1 MTKYSLRTRMM
12 SLILVPVLLVGT
24 LVSISFI
31 SYRYYELK
39 SLIVRSGISII
50 EPLSIASEVGINL
63 DDRQRVKSLIN
74 RLHRRNSEIVMAIAI
89 FDEHHKLFEI
99 SNDKYDVN
107 QLRLSPN
114 DPIPTKLTKE
124 EDSNSIILKMPI
136 VSETASFHEWHN
148 TTNNSKPIG
157 YIAIDLDLRAAQLQQ
172 YKEIATSIILLI
184 LCLGGTA
191 LFAHILVRK
200 VTEPLDC
207 MVKAVNLIRQGQLN
221 SRITGAMPGELAALQ
236 NGINTMAESLSKYK
250 NEMQLHIDQATSDLQ
265 ITMEQLEIQNVELTI
280 AKKRAQEAV
289 KIKTEFL
296 ANMSHELRTPLNGVI
311 GFTRQ
316 MLKTPITLQ
325 QMEYLYVIDRSAN
338 NLLKIINDILDFS
351 RLESNKLVL
360 DQVPFLLRDTVN
372 EVIELLTPAANVKN
386 LPLYHSIDDKLP
398 NLMIGD
404 PIRLQQIFTNLIG
417 NAIKFTDKG
426 SVTLDIKLRQ
436 QRHHLV
442 QIACT
447 VTDTGIGIRPEYRP
461 ILFQAF
467 NQADASITRHY
478 GGTGLG
484 LSITKRL
491 VNEMKGKIDFTSEV
505 TKGTIFY
512 FDIWLEK
519 EELLLGSLSK
529 QLSIPSV
536 APRLPMTVMAVDDNP
551 ANLKLIGTLLSEQVE
566 NILLCSS
573 GIEALE
579 IAQKQ
584 PLDLILMDIQMADMD
599 GIQTSEQ
606 IHQLPL
612 HKETPIVAVTA
623 FSYCE
628 ASNFHENK
636 KLHETKNFYKT
647 KNSKQILFIDCLSKP
662 LDENRLKTL
671 LNQYSQQKKSPSIDW
686 KMALKQTAGKESLAQ
701 EMLEMLVKSLPKMK
715 NMIEQALATDDC
727 ATRKYFQHQIH
738 QLHGSCCYN
747 GVPKLK
753 AICGFV
759 EKQLQQNLTLVDL
772 EPELLE
778 LLDEIDHVIAAAPEI
793 FKKTTRLTLLP

>member
-31 SYRYYELK
+31 SYRYYVLK
-39 SLIVRSGISII
+39 NLIVRSGMSII

-63 DDRQRVKSLIN
+63 DNRQRVNSLIN
-74 RLHRRNSEIVMAIAI
+74 SLHRRNSDIVMVIAI
-89 FDEHHKLFEI
+89 FDKHNKLFEI
-99 SNDKYDVN
+99 SNNKYDVN

-114 DPIPTKLTKE
+114 APIPTHLTEE

-136 VSETASFHEWHN
+136 ISETTSSHKWHN
-148 TTNNSKPIG
+148 TTNNSEPIG
-157 YIAIDLDLRAAQLQQ
+157 YIVIDLDLRAAQLQQ
-172 YKEIATSIILLI
+172 YKEIATSIVLLI

-191 LFAHILVRK
+191 LFAYVLVRK
-200 VTEPLDC
+200 VTEPLDS
-207 MVKAVNLIRQGQLN
+207 MVKAVNQIRQGQLHC
-221 SRITGAMPGELAALQ
+221 RITSAMPGELAALQ

-316 MLKTPITLQ
+316 MLKTSITSQ

-372 EVIELLTPAANVKN
+372 EVIELLTPAASAKN
-386 LPLYHSIDDKLP
+386 LPLYHHIDEGLP

-404 PIRLQQIFTNLIG
+404 PIRLQQILTNLIG

-426 SVTLDIKLRQ
+426 CVTLDIRLRQ
-436 QRHHLV
+436 QQHHLV
-442 QIACT
+442 QIHFS
-447 VTDTGIGIRPEYRP
+447 VTDTGIGIKPEYRP

-491 VNEMKGKIDFTSEV
+491 VNEMKGEIDFTSEV
-505 TKGTIFY
+505 AKGTVFY

-519 EELLLGSLSK
+519 EEYLFSAFPTS
-529 QLSIPSV
+529 QPTSSTSS
-536 APRLPMTVMAVDDNP
+536 RLPMTVMAVDDNP
-551 ANLKLIGTLLSEQVE
+551 ANLKLIGTLLHELVE
-566 NILLCSS
+566 NTLLCRS
-573 GIEALE
+573 GTEALTMAE
-579 IAQKQ
+579 KQ
-584 PLDLILMDIQMADMD
+584 ALDLILMDIQMADMD
-599 GIQTSEQ
+599 GIQTAEQ
-606 IHQLPL
+606 IHQLPQ
-612 HKETPIVAVTA
+612 HKKTPIVSVTA
-623 FSYCE
+623 FPCD
-628 ASNFHENK
+628 AAQHPPFINF
-636 KLHETKNFYKT
+636 
-647 KNSKQILFIDCLSKP
+647 LSKP
-662 LDENRLKTL
+662 LDENHLKRL
-671 LNQYSQQKKSPSIDW
+671 LNQYCSQKKTQSIDW
-686 KMALKQTAGKESLAQ
+686 DMALKQSNGKVSLAR
-701 EMLEMLVKSLPKMK
+701 ELLAMLVQSLPDMQT
-715 NMIEQALATDDC
+715 MIEQALAADGEVN
-727 ATRKYFQHQIH
+727 RKHFQRHVH
-738 QLHGSCCYN
+738 QLHGSCCYT
-747 GVPKLK
+747 GVPQLK
-753 AICGFV
+753 AICECV
-759 EKQLQQNLTLVDL
+759 EKQLQQGVALADL

-778 LLDEIDHVIAAAPEI
+778 FIDEINHVMAAVSDVLNVSSPCQ
-793 FKKTTRLTLLP
+793 LTEPVTW

>member
-63 DDRQRVKSLIN
+63 DNCQQVDSLIN
-74 RLHRRNSEIVMAIAI
+74 SLHRRNSEIVRAIAI
-89 FDEHHKLFEI
+89 FDKDNKLFDI

-107 QLRLSPN
+107 RLRLAANEAMPKTLSK
-114 DPIPTKLTKE
+114 TE
-124 EDSNSIILKMPI
+124 YGNSIILKMPI
-136 VSETASFHEWHN
+136 VSETSSPNPWN
-148 TTNNSKPIG
+148 TSTSDALPVG

-172 YKEIATSIILLI
+172 YKEIATSIVLLI

-191 LFAHILVRK
+191 LFAHVLVRK
-200 VTEPLDC
+200 VTQPLNC
-207 MVKAVNLIRQGQLN
+207 MVKAVDRIRQGQLN
-221 SRITGAMPGELAALQ
+221 SRVTGAMPGELSALQ
-236 NGINTMAESLSKYK
+236 NGINTVAESLSKYK
-250 NEMQLHIDQATSDLQ
+250 DEMQLHIDQATSDLQ

-289 KIKTEFL
+289 RIKTEFL

-316 MLKTPITLQ
+316 MLKTPITPQ

-372 EVIELLTPAANVKN
+372 EVIELLTPAANAKN
-386 LPLYHSIDDKLP
+386 LPLHHHIDEKLP

-404 PIRLQQIFTNLIG
+404 PIRLQQILTNLIG

-426 SVTLDIKLRQ
+426 DVTLDIKLRQ
-436 QRHHLV
+436 QKHHLV
-442 QIACT
+442 QIDFT
-447 VTDTGIGIRPEYRP
+447 VTDTGIGIKPEYRP

-491 VNEMKGKIDFTSEV
+491 VSEMKGDIDFTSEV
-505 TKGTIFY
+505 AKGTVFY

-519 EELLLGSLSK
+519 EEYPFGSLPEYPPICSA
-529 QLSIPSV
+529 SS
-536 APRLPMTVMAVDDNP
+536 RLPMTVMAVDDNP
-551 ANLKLIGTLLSEQVE
+551 ANLKLIGTLLHELVE
-566 NILLCSS
+566 NTFLCSN

-579 IAQKQ
+579 IAKQ
-584 PLDLILMDIQMADMD
+584 HALDLILMDIQMADMD

-606 IHQLPL
+606 IQQLPQ

-623 FSYCE
+623 FACHE
-628 ASNFHENK
+628 A
-636 KLHETKNFYKT
+636 KNAP
-647 KNSKQILFIDCLSKP
+647 FIDCLSKP
-662 LDENRLKTL
+662 LDENCLKTL
-671 LNQYSQQKKSPSIDW
+671 LNQYCRQKKSQAIDW
-686 KMALKQTAGKESLAQ
+686 EMALKRTAGKESLAR
-701 EMLEMLVKSLPKMK
+701 EMLEMLVKSLPDMK
-715 NMIEQALATDDC
+715 GMIKQALTADGE
-727 ATRKYFQHQIH
+727 ALRKHFQHHVH

-753 AICGFV
+753 AICELV
-759 EKQLQQNLTLVDL
+759 EKQLQQGVALIDL

-778 LLDEIDHVIAAAPEI
+778 FMDEINHVMAAAPDILEATPL
-793 FKKTTRLTLLP
+793 KGPCTVSQHSMLPS

>member
-63 DDRQRVKSLIN
+63 DNSKRVKSLIN
-74 RLHRRNSEIVMAIAI
+74 SLHHRNSEIVMAIAI

-99 SNDKYDVN
+99 SNDKYDVDL
-107 QLRLSPN
+107 LRLRPN
-114 DPIPTKLTKE
+114 DPIPTTLTKE
-124 EDSNSIILKMPI
+124 EDSNSIVLKMPI
-136 VSETASFHEWHN
+136 ISETSSAHEERN
-148 TTNNSKPIG
+148 PLNNATPIG

-191 LFAHILVRK
+191 LSAHILVRK

-207 MVKAVNLIRQGQLN
+207 MVKAVNRIRQGQLDT
-221 SRITGAMPGELAALQ
+221 RVTGAMPGELSALQ
-236 NGINTMAESLSKYK
+236 NGINTVAKSLSKYK
-250 NEMQLHIDQATSDLQ
+250 DEMQLHIDQATSDLQ

-289 KIKTEFL
+289 RIKTEFL

-316 MLKTPITLQ
+316 MLKTPITSQ
-325 QMEYLYVIDRSAN
+325 QAEYLYVIERSAN

-372 EVIELLTPAANVKN
+372 EVIELLTPSANVKN
-386 LPLYHSIDDKLP
+386 LPLYHYIDDKLP

-404 PIRLQQIFTNLIG
+404 PIRLQQILTNLIG

-426 SVTLDIKLRQ
+426 SITLEIKLRQ
-436 QRHHLV
+436 QRHHMV
-442 QIACT
+442 HIDFT
-447 VTDTGIGIRPEYRP
+447 VTDTGIGIKSEYRP

-484 LSITKRL
+484 LSITKKL
-491 VNEMKGKIDFTSEV
+491 VNEMNGEIDFTSEP
-505 TKGTIFY
+505 TKGTVFY

-519 EELLLGSLSK
+519 EDILSGFLPERLP
-529 QLSIPSV
+529 QPPTL
-536 APRLPMTVMAVDDNP
+536 PRLSMTVMAVDDNP
-551 ANLKLIGTLLSEQVE
+551 ANLKLIGTLLNEQVE
-566 NILLCSS
+566 NTILCSS
-573 GIEALE
+573 GMEALQMAE
-579 IAQKQ
+579 KH

-606 IHQLPL
+606 IHRLPE
-612 HKETPIVAVTA
+612 HKQTPIIAVTA
-623 FSYCE
+623 FLCD
-628 ASNFHENK
+628 
-636 KLHETKNFYKT
+636 ETRNRDHSPFTDY
-647 KNSKQILFIDCLSKP
+647 LSKP
-662 LDENRLKTL
+662 LDEVRLKAL
-671 LNQYSQQKKSPSIDW
+671 LNQYSPTKKPQAIDW
-686 KMALKQTAGKESLAQ
+686 QLALQQTAGKESLAR
-701 EMLEMLVKSLPKMK
+701 EMLEMFVQPLPEMK
-715 NMIEQALATDDC
+715 AMIEQVLTSEGESH
-727 ATRKYFQHQIH
+727 RKQFAHH
-738 QLHGSCCYN
+738 VHKLHGSCCYN

-753 AICGFV
+753 AICELI
-759 EKQLQQNLTLVDL
+759 EKQLKQRTPLADL

-778 LLDEIDHVIAAAPEI
+778 FIDEINHVIAAAPDILRTAKE
-793 FKKTTRLTLLP
+793 LT

>member
-63 DDRQRVKSLIN
+63 DNHPRVDSLLN
-74 RLHRRNSEIVMAIAI
+74 NLHNRNSEIVRAIAI
-89 FDEHHKLFEI
+89 FDKDNKLFDI

-107 QLRLSPN
+107 RLRLTANESM
-114 DPIPTKLTKE
+114 PTTLSKTE
-124 EDSNSIILKMPI
+124 YGNSIILRMPI
-136 VSETASFHEWHN
+136 TSEMSSSYNWQDAANGTLPVTPS
-148 TTNNSKPIG
+148 IG

-191 LFAHILVRK
+191 LFAHVLVRK
-200 VTEPLDC
+200 VTQPLNC
-207 MVKAVNLIRQGQLN
+207 MVKAVDRIRQGQLN
-221 SRITGAMPGELAALQ
+221 SRVTGAMPGELSALQ
-236 NGINTMAESLSKYK
+236 NGINTVAESLSKYK
-250 NEMQLHIDQATSDLQ
+250 DEMQLHIDQATSDLQ

-289 KIKTEFL
+289 RIKTEFL

-316 MLKTPITLQ
+316 MLKTPITSQ

-372 EVIELLTPAANVKN
+372 EVIELLTPAASVKN
-386 LPLYHSIDDKLP
+386 LPLHHYIDEKLP
-398 NLMIGD
+398 NLMMGD
-404 PIRLQQIFTNLIG
+404 PIRLQQILTNLIG

-426 SVTLDIKLRQ
+426 RVTLDVKLRQ
-436 QRHHLV
+436 QQHHLV
-442 QIACT
+442 QLDFT
-447 VTDTGIGIRPEYRP
+447 VTDTGIGIKPEYRP

-491 VNEMKGKIDFTSEV
+491 VNEMKGEIDFTSEV
-505 TKGTIFY
+505 AKGTVFY

-519 EELLLGSLSK
+519 EEYPFASLPQPLPIS
-529 QLSIPSV
+529 SV
-536 APRLPMTVMAVDDNP
+536 SARLPMTVMAVDDNP
-551 ANLKLIGTLLSEQVE
+551 ANLKLIGTLLNELVE
-566 NILLCSS
+566 NTLLCSS

-579 IAQKQ
+579 IAQQ
-584 PLDLILMDIQMADMD
+584 HALDLILMDIQMADMD

-606 IHQLPL
+606 IRQFPL
-612 HKETPIVAVTA
+612 HQETPIVAVTA
-623 FSYCE
+623 FACHE
-628 ASNFHENK
+628 AKSAP
-636 KLHETKNFYKT
+636 
-647 KNSKQILFIDCLSKP
+647 FIGCLTKP
-662 LDENRLKTL
+662 LDENCLKTW
-671 LNQYSQQKKSPSIDW
+671 LNQYCRQKKPQAIDW
-686 KMALKQTAGKESLAQ
+686 DMALTQTAGKASLAQ
-701 EMLEMLVKSLPKMK
+701 EMLDMLLQSLPDMK
-715 NMIEQALATDDC
+715 RMIEQVLTADGEAIL
-727 ATRKYFQHQIH
+727 KHFQHHVH

-753 AICGFV
+753 AICELV
-759 EKQLQQNLTLVDL
+759 EKQLQQGVALADL

-778 LLDEIDHVIAAAPEI
+778 FIDEINHVMAAAPDVLNA
-793 FKKTTRLTLLP
+793 TRTVTL

>member
-39 SLIVRSGISII
+39 KLIILSGISII
-50 EPLSIASEVGINL
+50 KPLTIIGEIGINL
-63 DDRQRVKSLIN
+63 DNRKQLNSLIN
-74 RLHRRNSEIVMAIAI
+74 SLHFCNSEIVMVIAI
-89 FDEHHKLFEI
+89 FDKKHKLFEI

-107 QLRLSPN
+107 QLHLNP
-114 DPIPTKLTKE
+114 DAPIPTKLTME

-136 VSETASFHEWHN
+136 IAGTTASHKWRN
-148 TTNNSKPIG
+148 TVNNNEPIG
-157 YIAIDLDLRAAQLQQ
+157 YIAIDLDLRATQLQQ
-172 YKEIATSIILLI
+172 YKEIAISIILLL
-184 LCLGGTA
+184 LCLGITA
-191 LFAHILVRK
+191 LLARILVRK

-207 MVKAVNLIRQGQLN
+207 MVKAVNRIRQGQLN

-289 KIKTEFL
+289 RIKTEFL

-316 MLKTPITLQ
+316 MLKTSITPQ

-360 DQVPFLLRDTVN
+360 DQVPFLLRNTVN
-372 EVIELLTPAANVKN
+372 EVIELLTPAASVKN
-386 LPLYHSIDDKLP
+386 LPLYHHIDEKLP
-398 NLMIGD
+398 NMMIGD
-404 PIRLQQIFTNLIG
+404 PIRLQQILTNLIG

-426 SVTLDIKLRQ
+426 SVMLDIKLRQ
-436 QRHHLV
+436 QQHHLV
-442 QIACT
+442 QIDFS
-447 VTDTGIGIRPEYRP
+447 VTDTGIGIKPEYRP

-491 VNEMKGKIDFTSEV
+491 VNEMKGEIDFTSEV

-519 EELLLGSLSK
+519 EEYLFKSFPETLPIS
-529 QLSIPSV
+529 SISS
-536 APRLPMTVMAVDDNP
+536 RLPMTVMAVDDNP
-551 ANLKLIGTLLSEQVE
+551 ANLKLIGTLLNELVE
-566 NILLCSS
+566 NTLLCSS
-573 GIEALE
+573 GIEALK
-579 IAQKQ
+579 IAQKHS
-584 PLDLILMDIQMADMD
+584 LDLILMDIQMANMD

-606 IHQLPL
+606 IHYLPQ

-623 FSYCE
+623 LPCHK
-628 ASNFHENK
+628 A
-636 KLHETKNFYKT
+636 KNT
-647 KNSKQILFIDCLSKP
+647 PFIGCLSKP

-671 LNQYSQQKKSPSIDW
+671 LNQYCQQKKPQAINWD
-686 KMALKQTAGKESLAQ
+686 MALKQTVGKESLAR
-701 EMLEMLVKSLPKMK
+701 EMLEMLVQSLPDIKS
-715 NMIEQALATDDC
+715 MIEQALTINGE
-727 ATRKYFQHQIH
+727 ATRKHFQHHVH

-747 GVPKLK
+747 GVPNLK
-753 AICGFV
+753 AICEFV
-759 EKQLQQNLTLVDL
+759 EKQLQKGVALADL

-778 LLDEIDHVIAAAPEI
+778 FIDEINHVIAAAPDI
-793 FKKTTRLTLLP
+793 LRATRVLRTTESVTL

>member
-63 DDRQRVKSLIN
+63 DNSKGVKSLIN

-89 FDEHHKLFEI
+89 FDEHHQLFEI

-107 QLRLSPN
+107 LLRLRPN
-114 DPIPTKLTKE
+114 DPIPTTLTKE

-136 VSETASFHEWHN
+136 ISESSASNGWPETPH
-148 TTNNSKPIG
+148 KPVPIG

-200 VTEPLDC
+200 VTEPLEC
-207 MVKAVNLIRQGQLN
+207 MVKAVNRIRQGQLN
-221 SRITGAMPGELAALQ
+221 TRVTGAMPGELSALQ
-236 NGINTMAESLSKYK
+236 NGINTVAESLSKYK
-250 NEMQLHIDQATSDLQ
+250 DEMQLHIDQATSDLQ

-289 KIKTEFL
+289 RIKTEFL

-316 MLKTPITLQ
+316 MLKTPITYQ
-325 QMEYLYVIDRSAN
+325 QAEYLHVIERSAN

-351 RLESNKLVL
+351 RLESNKLIL
-360 DQVPFLLRDTVN
+360 DQIPFLLRDTVN
-372 EVIELLTPAANVKN
+372 EVIELLTPSASAKN
-386 LPLYHSIDDKLP
+386 LPLHHYIDDQLP

-404 PIRLQQIFTNLIG
+404 PIRLQQILTNLIG
-417 NAIKFTDKG
+417 NAIKFTDEG
-426 SVTLDIKLRQ
+426 NITLEIKLRQ
-436 QRHHLV
+436 QRHHMV
-442 QIACT
+442 QIDFT
-447 VTDTGIGIRPEYRP
+447 VTDTGIGIKSEYRP

-491 VNEMKGKIDFTSEV
+491 VNEMDGEIDFISEP
-505 TKGTIFY
+505 TRGTVFY

-519 EELLLGSLSK
+519 EEFLLDSVPAHLS
-529 QLSIPSV
+529 QPHSSF
-536 APRLPMTVMAVDDNP
+536 RLPMTVMAVDDNP
-551 ANLKLIGTLLSEQVE
+551 ANLKLIGALLSEQVD
-566 NILLCSS
+566 NTILCSS
-573 GIEALE
+573 GMEALKM
-579 IAQKQ
+579 AKKHS
-584 PLDLILMDIQMADMD
+584 LDLILMDIQMADMD

-606 IHQLPL
+606 IHQLPE
-612 HKETPIVAVTA
+612 HKQTPIVAVTA
-623 FSYCE
+623 FICD
-628 ASNFHENK
+628 
-636 KLHETKNFYKT
+636 ETCNQGH
-647 KNSKQILFIDCLSKP
+647 SPFIDCLSKP
-662 LDENRLKTL
+662 LDEARLKDL
-671 LNQYSQQKKSPSIDW
+671 LHQYSPTKKPQAIDW
-686 KMALKQTAGKESLAQ
+686 KLALQQTAGKESLA
-701 EMLEMLVKSLPKMK
+701 LEMLAMLVQSLPEMK
-715 NMIEQALATDDC
+715 TRIEQALTVEGEAH
-727 ATRKYFQHQIH
+727 RKQFLHHVH

-753 AICGFV
+753 MICELI
-759 EKQLQQNLTLVDL
+759 EKQLKQNISLADL

-778 LLDEIDHVIAAAPEI
+778 FIDEIDHVIAAAPDI
-793 FKKTTRLTLLP
+793 LRAARALTSIP

>member
-63 DDRQRVKSLIN
+63 DNCQQVDALIN
-74 RLHRRNSEIVMAIAI
+74 SLHRRNSEIVRAIAI
-89 FDEHHKLFEI
+89 FDKHNKLFDI

-107 QLRLSPN
+107 RLRLTAN
-114 DPIPTKLTKE
+114 EALPTTLSKTE
-124 EDSNSIILKMPI
+124 YGNSIILKMPI
-136 VSETASFHEWHN
+136 ISETASPNPWN
-148 TTNNSKPIG
+148 TSTSDALPVG

-172 YKEIATSIILLI
+172 YKEIATSIVLLI

-191 LFAHILVRK
+191 LFAHVLVRK
-200 VTEPLDC
+200 VTQPLNC
-207 MVKAVNLIRQGQLN
+207 MVEAVDRIRQGQLN
-221 SRITGAMPGELAALQ
+221 SRVTGAMPGELSALQ
-236 NGINTMAESLSKYK
+236 NGINTVAESLSKYK
-250 NEMQLHIDQATSDLQ
+250 DEMQLHIDQATSDLQ

-289 KIKTEFL
+289 RIKTEFL

-316 MLKTPITLQ
+316 MLKTPITPQ

-372 EVIELLTPAANVKN
+372 EVIELLTPAANAKN
-386 LPLYHSIDDKLP
+386 LPLHHHIDEKLP

-404 PIRLQQIFTNLIG
+404 PIRLQQILTNLIG

-436 QRHHLV
+436 HHHHLV
-442 QIACT
+442 QIDFT
-447 VTDTGIGIRPEYRP
+447 VTDTGIGIKPEYRP

-491 VNEMKGKIDFTSEV
+491 VSEMKGDIDFTSEV
-505 TKGTIFY
+505 AKGTVFY

-519 EELLLGSLSK
+519 EAYSFGSLPEHRPICSA
-529 QLSIPSV
+529 SS
-536 APRLPMTVMAVDDNP
+536 RLPMTVMAVDDNS
-551 ANLKLIGTLLSEQVE
+551 ANLKLIGTLLHELVE
-566 NILLCSS
+566 NTFLCSN
-573 GIEALE
+573 GMEALE
-579 IAQKQ
+579 IAKQ
-584 PLDLILMDIQMADMD
+584 HSLDLILMDIQMADMD

-606 IHQLPL
+606 IRQLPP

-623 FSYCE
+623 FACHE
-628 ASNFHENK
+628 A
-636 KLHETKNFYKT
+636 KNAP
-647 KNSKQILFIDCLSKP
+647 FIDCLSKP
-662 LDENRLKTL
+662 LDENCLKVL
-671 LNQYSQQKKSPSIDW
+671 LNQYCPRKKPHAIDW
-686 KMALKQTAGKESLAQ
+686 EMALKQTAGKESLAR
-701 EMLEMLVKSLPKMK
+701 EMLEMLVKSLPDMK
-715 NMIEQALATDDC
+715 GMIKQALTTDGE
-727 ATRKYFQHQIH
+727 AIRKHFLHHVH

-753 AICGFV
+753 AICELV
-759 EKQLQQNLTLVDL
+759 EKQLQQGVTLTDL

-778 LLDEIDHVIAAAPEI
+778 FMDEINHVIAATPDVLEATVLKVPC
-793 FKKTTRLTLLP
+793 TVALVHDDLNAMG

>member
-39 SLIVRSGISII
+39 SLIVRAGISII

-63 DDRQRVKSLIN
+63 DNRRRVKSLIN
-74 RLHRRNSEIVMAIAI
+74 SLHRRNSEIVRAIAI
-89 FDEHHKLFEI
+89 FDEHHKLFDI
-99 SNDKYDVN
+99 SNNKYDVN
-107 QLRLSPN
+107 RLRLTPEE
-114 DPIPTKLTKE
+114 PIPTSLTKTE
-124 EDSNSIILKMPI
+124 YGSSIILKMPI
-136 VSETASFHEWHN
+136 ISETLTSQSWQNAAS
-148 TTNNSKPIG
+148 SAQPIG

-191 LFAHILVRK
+191 LFAYALVRK
-200 VTEPLDC
+200 VTQPLNC
-207 MVKAVNLIRQGQLN
+207 MVEVVDRIRQGQLD
-221 SRITGAMPGELAALQ
+221 SRVTGAMPGELAALQ
-236 NGINTMAESLSKYK
+236 HGINTVAGSLSKYK
-250 NEMQLHIDQATSDLQ
+250 DEMQLHIDQATSDLQ
-265 ITMEQLEIQNVELTI
+265 ITMEQLEIQNVELTL

-289 KIKTEFL
+289 RIKTEFL

-316 MLKTPITLQ
+316 MLKTPITSQ

-372 EVIELLTPAANVKN
+372 EVIELLTPAASVKN
-386 LPLYHSIDDKLP
+386 LPLYHHIDDELP

-404 PIRLQQIFTNLIG
+404 PIRLQQILINLIG

-426 SVTLDIKLRQ
+426 CVTLDIKLRQ
-436 QRHHLV
+436 HQHHLV
-442 QIACT
+442 QIDFA
-447 VTDTGIGIRPEYRP
+447 VTDTGIGIKPEYRP

-491 VNEMKGKIDFTSEV
+491 VNEMKGQIDFISEV
-505 TKGTIFY
+505 AKGTVFY

-519 EELLLGSLSK
+519 EELLLDSLSK
-529 QLSIPSV
+529 DLPVFS
-536 APRLPMTVMAVDDNP
+536 AAARLPMTVMAVDDNP
-551 ANLKLIGTLLSEQVE
+551 ANLKLIGTLLGEQVE
-566 NILLCSS
+566 NTLLCSS
-573 GIEALE
+573 GMEALE
-579 IAQKQ
+579 MAEKHA
-584 PLDLILMDIQMADMD
+584 LDLILMDIQMADMD
-599 GIQTSEQ
+599 GIQTSKQ
-606 IHQLPL
+606 IHQLPR
-612 HKETPIVAVTA
+612 HKTTPIVAVTA
-623 FSYCE
+623 FACNE
-628 ASNFHENK
+628 A
-636 KLHETKNFYKT
+636 KNT
-647 KNSKQILFIDCLSKP
+647 PFIDCLTKP

-671 LNQYSQQKKSPSIDW
+671 LNQFSPPERSGQQDKPQAIDW
-686 KMALKQTAGKESLAQ
+686 DMALKQTAGKESLAR
-701 EMLEMLVKSLPKMK
+701 EMLEMLLQTLPEIK
-715 NMIEQALATDDC
+715 NMIELALLPDGGV
-727 ATRKYFQHQIH
+727 TRNHFQHYIH

-753 AICGFV
+753 AICEVV
-759 EKQLQQNLTLVDL
+759 EKQLQQNIDLLDL

-778 LLDEIDHVIAAAPEI
+778 FIDEINHVIEAAPDI
-793 FKKTTRLTLLP
+793 LRATKPLISLP

>member
-63 DDRQRVKSLIN
+63 DNSKGVKSLIN

-107 QLRLSPN
+107 LLRLRPN
-114 DPIPTKLTKE
+114 DPIPTTLTKE

-136 VSETASFHEWHN
+136 ISESSASDGWPETPH
-148 TTNNSKPIG
+148 KPVPIG

-200 VTEPLDC
+200 VTEPLEC
-207 MVKAVNLIRQGQLN
+207 MVKAVNRIRQGQLN
-221 SRITGAMPGELAALQ
+221 TRVTGAMPGELSALQ
-236 NGINTMAESLSKYK
+236 NGINTVAESLSKYK
-250 NEMQLHIDQATSDLQ
+250 DEMQLHIDQATSDLQ

-289 KIKTEFL
+289 RIKTEFL

-316 MLKTPITLQ
+316 MLKTPITYQ
-325 QMEYLYVIDRSAN
+325 QAEYLHVIERSAN

-351 RLESNKLVL
+351 RLESNKLIL
-360 DQVPFLLRDTVN
+360 DQIPFLLRDTVN
-372 EVIELLTPAANVKN
+372 EVIELLTPSANAKN
-386 LPLYHSIDDKLP
+386 LPLHHYIDEKLP

-404 PIRLQQIFTNLIG
+404 PIRLQQILTNLIG

-426 SVTLDIKLRQ
+426 NITLEIKLRQ
-436 QRHHLV
+436 QRHHMV
-442 QIACT
+442 QIDFT
-447 VTDTGIGIRPEYRP
+447 VTDTGIGIKSEYRP

-491 VNEMKGKIDFTSEV
+491 VNEMDGEIDFISEP
-505 TKGTIFY
+505 TRGTVFY

-519 EELLLGSLSK
+519 EEFLLDSAPAHLS
-529 QLSIPSV
+529 QPHSQF
-536 APRLPMTVMAVDDNP
+536 RLPMTVMAVDDNP
-551 ANLKLIGTLLSEQVE
+551 ANLKLIGALLSEQVD
-566 NILLCSS
+566 NTILCSS
-573 GIEALE
+573 GMEALKM
-579 IAQKQ
+579 AQKHS
-584 PLDLILMDIQMADMD
+584 LDLILMDIQMADMD

-606 IHQLPL
+606 IHQLPE
-612 HKETPIVAVTA
+612 HKQTPIVAVTA
-623 FSYCE
+623 FICD
-628 ASNFHENK
+628 
-636 KLHETKNFYKT
+636 ETCNQGH
-647 KNSKQILFIDCLSKP
+647 SPFIDCLSKP
-662 LDENRLKTL
+662 LDEARLKDL
-671 LNQYSQQKKSPSIDW
+671 LNQYNPTKKPQAIDW
-686 KMALKQTAGKESLAQ
+686 KLALQQTAGKESLA
-701 EMLEMLVKSLPKMK
+701 LEMLTMLVQSLPEMK
-715 NMIEQALATDDC
+715 AMIEQALTADGETH
-727 ATRKYFQHQIH
+727 RKQFLHHVH

-753 AICGFV
+753 MICELI
-759 EKQLQQNLTLVDL
+759 EKQLKQNISLADL

-778 LLDEIDHVIAAAPEI
+778 FIDEIDHVIAAAPDI
-793 FKKTTRLTLLP
+793 LRAANALTSIP

>member
-39 SLIVRSGISII
+39 NLIVRSGISII

-63 DDRQRVKSLIN
+63 DNHRRVEVLVNS
-74 RLHRRNSEIVMAIAI
+74 LHRRNSEIVKAIAI
-89 FDEHHKLFEI
+89 FDKNHKLFDI
-99 SNDKYDVN
+99 SNDKYDAN
-107 QLRLSPN
+107 QLRLPAGE
-114 DPIPTKLTKE
+114 PIPKILLSQSGH
-124 EDSNSIILKMPI
+124 DNNIILMMPLI
-136 VSETASFHEWHN
+136 AENTQENEWRN
-148 TTNNSKPIG
+148 TTSKANPIG
-157 YIAIDLDLRAAQLQQ
+157 YIAIDLDLRTAQIQQ
-172 YKEIATSIILLI
+172 YKEITTSIILLI

-200 VTEPLDC
+200 VTQPLGD
-207 MVKAVNLIRQGQLN
+207 MVRVVERIRQGQLN
-221 SRITGAMPGELAALQ
+221 IRVTGAMPGELAALQ
-236 NGINTMAESLSKYK
+236 NGINTVAESLSKYK
-250 NEMQLHIDQATSDLQ
+250 DEMQLHIDQATSDLQ
-265 ITMEQLEIQNVELTI
+265 ITMEQLEIQNVELTL

-316 MLKTPITLQ
+316 MLKTPITSQ
-325 QMEYLYVIDRSAN
+325 QAEYLYVIERSAN

-372 EVIELLTPAANVKN
+372 EVIELLTPAASEKN
-386 LPLYHSIDDKLP
+386 LPLHHRIDDKLP

-404 PIRLQQIFTNLIG
+404 PIRLQQILTNLIG

-426 SVTLDIKLRQ
+426 SVILEVKLRQ
-436 QRHHLV
+436 QQHHLV
-442 QIACT
+442 QIDFT
-447 VTDTGIGIRPEYRP
+447 ITDTGIGIKPEYRP

-491 VNEMKGKIDFTSEV
+491 VNEMKGEIDFISEPA
-505 TKGTIFY
+505 KGTVFY
-512 FDIWLEK
+512 FDLWLEK
-519 EELLLGSLSK
+519 EAFLLGSLPER
-529 QLSIPSV
+529 LPIPSV
-536 APRLPMTVMAVDDNP
+536 FPRLPITVMAVDDNP
-551 ANLKLIGTLLSEQVE
+551 ANLKLIGTLLDEQIE
-566 NILLCSS
+566 NTLLCSS
-573 GIEALE
+573 GLEALTT
-579 IAQKQ
+579 AQQ
-584 PLDLILMDIQMADMD
+584 HALDLILMDIQMADMD

-606 IHQLPL
+606 IHQLPQ

-623 FSYCE
+623 FPC
-628 ASNFHENK
+628 N
-636 KLHETKNFYKT
+636 ETQNGGRSPFVG
-647 KNSKQILFIDCLSKP
+647 CLSKP
-662 LDENRLKTL
+662 LDERRLKTW
-671 LNQYSQQKKSPSIDW
+671 LNQYSQKKKSQFIDW
-686 KMALKQTAGKESLAQ
+686 DMALKQTAGKESLAR
-701 EMLEMLVKSLPKMK
+701 EILEMLVQSLPEMK
-715 NMIEQALATDDC
+715 AMIEQILAADSDIDH
-727 ATRKYFQHQIH
+727 KQFQHHVH

-747 GVPKLK
+747 GVPKLQ
-753 AICGFV
+753 AMCEFI
-759 EKQLQQNLTLVDL
+759 EKQLKQAIPLADL

-778 LLDEIDHVIAAAPEI
+778 FIDEINHVIAAAPDVLRAI
-793 FKKTTRLTLLP
+793 GPLTSIP

>member
-63 DDRQRVKSLIN
+63 DNSKRVKSLIN
-74 RLHRRNSEIVMAIAI
+74 SLHHRNSEIVMAIAI
-89 FDEHHKLFEI
+89 FDKHHKLFEI
-99 SNDKYDVN
+99 SNDKYDVDL
-107 QLRLSPN
+107 LRLRPN
-114 DPIPTKLTKE
+114 DPIPTTLTKE
-124 EDSNSIILKMPI
+124 EDSNSIVLKMPI
-136 VSETASFHEWHN
+136 ISETSSVHEERN
-148 TTNNSKPIG
+148 AINNVTPIG

-207 MVKAVNLIRQGQLN
+207 MVKAVNRIRQGQLDT
-221 SRITGAMPGELAALQ
+221 RVTGAMPGELSALQ
-236 NGINTMAESLSKYK
+236 NGINTVAKSLSKYK
-250 NEMQLHIDQATSDLQ
+250 DEMQLHIDQATSDLQ

-289 KIKTEFL
+289 RIKTEFL

-316 MLKTPITLQ
+316 MLKTPITSQ
-325 QMEYLYVIDRSAN
+325 QTEYLYVIERSAN

-372 EVIELLTPAANVKN
+372 EVIELLTPSANVKN
-386 LPLYHSIDDKLP
+386 LPLYHYIDDKLP

-404 PIRLQQIFTNLIG
+404 PIRLQQILTNLIG

-426 SVTLDIKLRQ
+426 SITLEIKLRQ
-436 QRHHLV
+436 QRHHMV
-442 QIACT
+442 HIDFT
-447 VTDTGIGIRPEYRP
+447 VTDTGIGIKSEYRP

-484 LSITKRL
+484 LSITKKL
-491 VNEMKGKIDFTSEV
+491 VNEMNGEIDFTSEP
-505 TKGTIFY
+505 TKGTVFY

-519 EELLLGSLSK
+519 EDILSGFLPERLP
-529 QLSIPSV
+529 QPPAL
-536 APRLPMTVMAVDDNP
+536 PRLPMTVMAVDDNP
-551 ANLKLIGTLLSEQVE
+551 ANLKLIGTLLNEQVE
-566 NILLCSS
+566 NTILCSS
-573 GIEALE
+573 GMEALQMAE
-579 IAQKQ
+579 KH

-599 GIQTSEQ
+599 GIQTSKQ
-606 IHQLPL
+606 IHQLPE
-612 HKETPIVAVTA
+612 HKQTPIIAVTA
-623 FSYCE
+623 FLCD
-628 ASNFHENK
+628 
-636 KLHETKNFYKT
+636 ETHNRVHSPFT
-647 KNSKQILFIDCLSKP
+647 DCLSKP
-662 LDENRLKTL
+662 LDEVHLKAL
-671 LNQYSQQKKSPSIDW
+671 LNQYSPTKKPQAIDW
-686 KMALKQTAGKESLAQ
+686 QLALQQAAGKESLAW
-701 EMLEMLVKSLPKMK
+701 EMLEMFVQSLPEMK
-715 NMIEQALATDDC
+715 TMIEQALTSEGESH
-727 ATRKYFQHQIH
+727 RKPFAHH
-738 QLHGSCCYN
+738 VHKLHGSCCYN
-747 GVPKLK
+747 GVPRLK
-753 AICGFV
+753 AICELI
-759 EKQLQQNLTLVDL
+759 EKQLKQETPLADL

-778 LLDEIDHVIAAAPEI
+778 FIDEINHVIAAVPDILRTA
-793 FKKTTRLTLLP
+793 KVLT

>member
-39 SLIVRSGISII
+39 KLIVLSGISII
-50 EPLSIASEVGINL
+50 EPLSIASEIGINL
-63 DDRQRVKSLIN
+63 DNRKRVNSLIN
-74 RLHRRNSEIVMAIAI
+74 NLHRHNSEIVKVIAI
-89 FDEHHKLFEI
+89 FDEQHKLFEI

-136 VSETASFHEWHN
+136 ISETTSSHKWFN
-148 TTNNSKPIG
+148 TTNNSEPIG
-157 YIAIDLDLRAAQLQQ
+157 YIAIDLDLQAAQLQQ
-172 YKEIATSIILLI
+172 YKTITTSIMLLI

-191 LFAHILVRK
+191 LFAHILVCK
-200 VTEPLDC
+200 VTEPLEC
-207 MVKAVNLIRQGQLN
+207 MVKAVNRIRQGQLN
-221 SRITGAMPGELAALQ
+221 SRITGAMPGELTALQ

-289 KIKTEFL
+289 RIKTEFL

-316 MLKTPITLQ
+316 MLKTSITPQ

-386 LPLYHSIDDKLP
+386 LPLHHYIDEKLP

-404 PIRLQQIFTNLIG
+404 PIRLQQILTNLIG

-426 SVTLDIKLRQ
+426 SVTLDITLRQ
-436 QRHHLV
+436 QQHHLV
-442 QIACT
+442 QINFT
-447 VTDTGIGIRPEYRP
+447 VTDTGIGIKPEYRP

-491 VNEMKGKIDFTSEV
+491 VNEMKGEIDFTSEV
-505 TKGTIFY
+505 AKGTVFY

-519 EELLLGSLSK
+519 EEYLFGSFPVDLPIS
-529 QLSIPSV
+529 SAS
-536 APRLPMTVMAVDDNP
+536 PRLPMTVMAVDDNP
-551 ANLKLIGTLLSEQVE
+551 ANLKLIGTLLNELVE
-566 NILLCSS
+566 NTLLCDS
-573 GIEALE
+573 GIEALKM
-579 IAQKQ
+579 ARKHS
-584 PLDLILMDIQMADMD
+584 LDLILMDIQMANMD

-606 IHQLPL
+606 IHHLPQ
-612 HKETPIVAVTA
+612 HRETPIVAVTA
-623 FSYCE
+623 FPCHE
-628 ASNFHENK
+628 A
-636 KLHETKNFYKT
+636 KNT
-647 KNSKQILFIDCLSKP
+647 PFIDCLAKP
-662 LDENRLKTL
+662 LDENRLKIL
-671 LNQYSQQKKSPSIDW
+671 LNQYCQQKKPQAIDW
-686 KMALKQTAGKESLAQ
+686 DMALEQTAGKESLAR
-701 EMLEMLVKSLPKMK
+701 EMLGMLVQSLPDMK
-715 NMIEQALATDDC
+715 SMIEQALTIDGE
-727 ATRKYFQHQIH
+727 ATRKHFQLHVH

-753 AICGFV
+753 AICEFV
-759 EKQLQQNLTLVDL
+759 EKQLQQDIALTDL

-778 LLDEIDHVIAAAPEI
+778 FIDEINHVMAAAPDVLSV
-793 FKKTTRLTLLP
+793 TRLPRTTKPVTL

>member
-50 EPLSIASEVGINL
+50 EPLSIASEIGINL
-63 DDRQRVKSLIN
+63 DNRKRVKTLIN
-74 RLHRRNSEIVMAIAI
+74 SLHRRNSEIVRAIAI
-89 FDEHHKLFEI
+89 FDKNHKLFDI
-99 SNDKYDVN
+99 SNNKCDIK
-107 QLRLSPN
+107 QLRLALGES
-114 DPIPTKLTKE
+114 IPTTLSKVE
-124 EDSNSIILKMPI
+124 YGNSIILEMPI
-136 VSETASFHEWHN
+136 ISETLPAPQW
-148 TTNNSKPIG
+148 NNSTSVSQPIG
-157 YIAIDLDLRAAQLQQ
+157 YIAIDLDLRAARLQQ

-191 LFAHILVRK
+191 LFAHVLVRK
-200 VTEPLDC
+200 VTQPLSY
-207 MVKAVNLIRQGQLN
+207 MVKAVDRIRQGQLN
-221 SRITGAMPGELAALQ
+221 SRVTGAMPGELAALQ
-236 NGINTMAESLSKYK
+236 NGINTVAESLSKYK
-250 NEMQLHIDQATSDLQ
+250 DEMQLHIDQATSDLQ

-289 KIKTEFL
+289 RIKTEFL

-316 MLKTPITLQ
+316 MLKTPITSQ

-351 RLESNKLVL
+351 RLESNKLL
-360 DQVPFLLRDTVN
+360 LEQVPFLLRDTVN

-386 LPLYHSIDDKLP
+386 LPLHHHIDDKLP

-404 PIRLQQIFTNLIG
+404 PIRLQQILTNLIG

-426 SVTLDIKLRQ
+426 GVTLDIKLRQ
-436 QRHHLV
+436 QQHHLI
-442 QIACT
+442 QIDFT
-447 VTDTGIGIRPEYRP
+447 VTDTGIGIKPEHRP

-491 VNEMKGKIDFTSEV
+491 VNEMKGEIDFISEV
-505 TKGTIFY
+505 SKGTVFY

-519 EELLLGSLSK
+519 EEYSFGSLPE
-529 QLSIPSV
+529 LLPEPTTV
-536 APRLPMTVMAVDDNP
+536 ARLPLTVMAVDDNP
-551 ANLKLIGTLLSEQVE
+551 ANLKLIGALLSEQVE
-566 NILLCSS
+566 NTLLCSS
-573 GIEALE
+573 GMEALE
-579 IAQKQ
+579 IAEKQ
-584 PLDLILMDIQMADMD
+584 VLDLILMDIQMADMD
-599 GIQTSEQ
+599 GIQASEL
-606 IHQLPL
+606 IHQLPQ
-612 HKETPIVAVTA
+612 HRETPIVAVTA
-623 FSYCE
+623 FS
-628 ASNFHENK
+628 NN
-636 KLHETKNFYKT
+636 ETKNT
-647 KNSKQILFIDCLSKP
+647 PFIDYLSKP
-662 LDENRLKTL
+662 LDENHLKAL
-671 LNQYSQQKKSPSIDW
+671 LNQYSQRKKPSAIDW
-686 KMALKQTAGKESLAQ
+686 HRALEQTAGKESLAR
-701 EMLEMLVKSLPKMK
+701 EMLEMLVQSLPEMK
-715 NMIEQALATDDC
+715 NQIEQVLSADGETA
-727 ATRKYFQHQIH
+727 RQHFQHDIH

-753 AICGFV
+753 AICEFV
-759 EKQLQQNLTLVDL
+759 EKQLQQGIALAEL

-778 LLDEIDHVIAAAPEI
+778 LMDEINHVMAAAPDVLRASNPLI
-793 FKKTTRLTLLP
+793 SLP

>member
-39 SLIVRSGISII
+39 ILIVRSGISII

-63 DDRQRVKSLIN
+63 DNHRRVKSLIN
-74 RLHRRNSEIVMAIAI
+74 SLHRRHSEIVRAIAI
-89 FDEHHKLFEI
+89 FDEHHKLFDI
-99 SNDKYDVN
+99 SNNKYNVN
-107 QLRLSPN
+107 HLRLTP
-114 DPIPTKLTKE
+114 DELIPTTLSKTE
-124 EDSNSIILKMPI
+124 YGNSIILKMPI
-136 VSETASFHEWHN
+136 ISEIQPSNQWNNPASN
-148 TTNNSKPIG
+148 TQPIG
-157 YIAIDLDLRAAQLQQ
+157 YIAIDLDLRVAQLQQ
-172 YKEIATSIILLI
+172 YKEIATAIILLI

-191 LFAHILVRK
+191 LFAHVLVRK
-200 VTEPLDC
+200 VTQPLNC
-207 MVKAVNLIRQGQLN
+207 MVKAVDRIRQGQLN
-221 SRITGAMPGELAALQ
+221 SRVTGAMPGELAALQ
-236 NGINTMAESLSKYK
+236 NGINTVAESLSKYK

-289 KIKTEFL
+289 RIKTEFL

-316 MLKTPITLQ
+316 MLKTPITSR

-372 EVIELLTPAANVKN
+372 EVIELLTPAASVKN
-386 LPLYHSIDDKLP
+386 LPLNHHIDEKLP

-404 PIRLQQIFTNLIG
+404 PIRLQQILTNLIG

-426 SVTLDIKLRQ
+426 YVALNIKLRQ
-436 QRHHLV
+436 QQHHLV
-442 QIACT
+442 QIDFSI
-447 VTDTGIGIRPEYRP
+447 TDTGIGIKPEYRP

-491 VNEMKGKIDFTSEV
+491 VNEMKGEIDFTSEIA
-505 TKGTIFY
+505 KGTVFY

-519 EELLLGSLSK
+519 EECLFGSLPK
-529 QLSIPSV
+529 LVPVPSIV
-536 APRLPMTVMAVDDNP
+536 TRLPITVMAVDDNP
-551 ANLKLIGTLLSEQVE
+551 ANLKLIGALLNEQVE
-566 NILLCSS
+566 NTLLCSS
-573 GIEALE
+573 GMEALE
-579 IAQKQ
+579 TAKKHA
-584 PLDLILMDIQMADMD
+584 LNLILMDIQMADMD
-599 GIQTSEQ
+599 GIQASEQ
-606 IHQLPL
+606 IHQLPQ
-612 HKETPIVAVTA
+612 HRETPIVAVTA
-623 FSYCE
+623 FACSE
-628 ASNFHENK
+628 A
-636 KLHETKNFYKT
+636 KNAP
-647 KNSKQILFIDCLSKP
+647 FIDCLSKP
-662 LDENRLKTL
+662 LDENRLKAL
-671 LNQYSQQKKSPSIDW
+671 LNQHSQQKKPPAIDW
-686 KMALKQTAGKESLAQ
+686 GIALQQTAGKEPLAR
-701 EMLEMLVKSLPKMK
+701 EMLEILLQSLPEMK
-715 NMIEQALATDDC
+715 SMIERALSNDGELS
-727 ATRKYFQHQIH
+727 RKHFQHCVH

-753 AICGFV
+753 AICEFV
-759 EKQLQQNLTLVDL
+759 EKQLQQDIALADL

-778 LLDEIDHVIAAAPEI
+778 FIDEINHVIAAAPDI
-793 FKKTTRLTLLP
+793 FRTTKPLI

>member
-63 DDRQRVKSLIN
+63 DNCQQVDSLIN
-74 RLHRRNSEIVMAIAI
+74 SLHRRNSEIVRAIAI
-89 FDEHHKLFEI
+89 FDKNNKLFDI

-107 QLRLSPN
+107 RLRLAAN
-114 DPIPTKLTKE
+114 EAMPTTLSKTE
-124 EDSNSIILKMPI
+124 YGNSIILKMPI
-136 VSETASFHEWHN
+136 ISETSSPNPWN
-148 TTNNSKPIG
+148 TSTSDALLVG

-172 YKEIATSIILLI
+172 YKEIATSIVLLI

-191 LFAHILVRK
+191 LFAHVLVRK
-200 VTEPLDC
+200 VTQPLNC
-207 MVKAVNLIRQGQLN
+207 MVKAVDRIRQGQLN
-221 SRITGAMPGELAALQ
+221 SRVTGAMPGELSALQ
-236 NGINTMAESLSKYK
+236 NGINTVAESLSKYK
-250 NEMQLHIDQATSDLQ
+250 DEMQLHIDQATSDLQ

-289 KIKTEFL
+289 RIKTEFL

-316 MLKTPITLQ
+316 MLKTPITPQ

-372 EVIELLTPAANVKN
+372 EVIELLTPAANAKN
-386 LPLYHSIDDKLP
+386 LPLHHHIDEKLP

-404 PIRLQQIFTNLIG
+404 PIRLQQILTNLIG

-426 SVTLDIKLRQ
+426 DVTLDIKLRQ
-436 QRHHLV
+436 QKHHLV
-442 QIACT
+442 QIDFT
-447 VTDTGIGIRPEYRP
+447 VTDTGIGIKPEYRP

-491 VNEMKGKIDFTSEV
+491 VSEMKGDIDFTSEV
-505 TKGTIFY
+505 AKGTVFY

-519 EELLLGSLSK
+519 EEYPFGSLPEYPPICSA
-529 QLSIPSV
+529 SS
-536 APRLPMTVMAVDDNP
+536 RLPMTVMAVDDNP
-551 ANLKLIGTLLSEQVE
+551 ANLKLIGTLLHELVE
-566 NILLCSS
+566 NTFLCSN

-579 IAQKQ
+579 IARQHA
-584 PLDLILMDIQMADMD
+584 LDLILMDIQMADMD

-606 IHQLPL
+606 IQQLPQ

-623 FSYCE
+623 FACHE
-628 ASNFHENK
+628 A
-636 KLHETKNFYKT
+636 KNAP
-647 KNSKQILFIDCLSKP
+647 FIDCLSKP
-662 LDENRLKTL
+662 LDENCLKTL
-671 LNQYSQQKKSPSIDW
+671 LNQYCRQKKPQAIDW
-686 KMALKQTAGKESLAQ
+686 EMALKRTAGKESLAR
-701 EMLEMLVKSLPKMK
+701 EMLEMLVKSLPDMK
-715 NMIEQALATDDC
+715 GMIKQALTADGE
-727 ATRKYFQHQIH
+727 AIRKHFQHHVH

-747 GVPKLK
+747 GIPKLK
-753 AICGFV
+753 AICELV
-759 EKQLQQNLTLVDL
+759 EKQLQQGVALTDL

-778 LLDEIDHVIAAAPEI
+778 FMDEINHVMAAAPDILEA
-793 FKKTTRLTLLP
+793 TMPLEPVTL

>member
-63 DDRQRVKSLIN
+63 DNCQQVDSLIN
-74 RLHRRNSEIVMAIAI
+74 SLHRRNSEIVRAIAI
-89 FDEHHKLFEI
+89 FDKHNKLFDI

-107 QLRLSPN
+107 RLRLTAN
-114 DPIPTKLTKE
+114 EAMPTTLSKTE
-124 EDSNSIILKMPI
+124 YGNSIILKMPI
-136 VSETASFHEWHN
+136 ISENSSPNPWN
-148 TTNNSKPIG
+148 TSTSDTPPIG

-172 YKEIATSIILLI
+172 YKEIATSIVLLI

-191 LFAHILVRK
+191 LFAHVLVRK
-200 VTEPLDC
+200 VTQPLNC
-207 MVKAVNLIRQGQLN
+207 MVEAVDRIRQGQLN
-221 SRITGAMPGELAALQ
+221 SRVTGAMPGELSALQ
-236 NGINTMAESLSKYK
+236 NGINTVAESLSKYK
-250 NEMQLHIDQATSDLQ
+250 DEMQLHIDQATSDLQ

-289 KIKTEFL
+289 RIKTEFL

-316 MLKTPITLQ
+316 MLKTPITPQ

-372 EVIELLTPAANVKN
+372 EVIELLTPAANAKN
-386 LPLYHSIDDKLP
+386 LPLHHHIDEKLP

-404 PIRLQQIFTNLIG
+404 PIRLQQILTNLIG
-417 NAIKFTDKG
+417 NAIKFTDRG
-426 SVTLDIKLRQ
+426 HVTLDIKLRQ
-436 QRHHLV
+436 QHHHLV
-442 QIACT
+442 QIDFT
-447 VTDTGIGIRPEYRP
+447 VADTGIGIKPEYRP

-491 VNEMKGKIDFTSEV
+491 VSEMKGDIDFTSEV
-505 TKGTIFY
+505 AKGTVFY

-519 EELLLGSLSK
+519 EEYPFGSLPEYLPTGSA
-529 QLSIPSV
+529 SS
-536 APRLPMTVMAVDDNP
+536 RLPMTVMAVDDNP
-551 ANLKLIGTLLSEQVE
+551 ANLKLIGTLLHELVE
-566 NILLCSS
+566 NTFLCSN

-579 IAQKQ
+579 IAKQ
-584 PLDLILMDIQMADMD
+584 HALDLILMDIQMAEMD
-599 GIQTSEQ
+599 GIQTSDQ
-606 IHQLPL
+606 IQQFPQ

-623 FSYCE
+623 FACHE
-628 ASNFHENK
+628 A
-636 KLHETKNFYKT
+636 KNPP
-647 KNSKQILFIDCLSKP
+647 FIDCLSKP
-662 LDENRLKTL
+662 LDEKCLRTL
-671 LNQYSQQKKSPSIDW
+671 LNQYCRQKKPQAIDW
-686 KMALKQTAGKESLAQ
+686 GMALQKTAGKESLAR
-701 EMLEMLVKSLPKMK
+701 EMLEMLVKSLPDMK
-715 NMIEQALATDDC
+715 GMIEQALTADDKVI
-727 ATRKYFQHQIH
+727 RKHFQHHVH

-753 AICGFV
+753 AICELV
-759 EKQLQQNLTLVDL
+759 EKQLQQGVALTDL

-778 LLDEIDHVIAAAPEI
+778 FMDEINHVMAAAPDILEA
-793 FKKTTRLTLLP
+793 TMPLEPVTL

>member
-63 DDRQRVKSLIN
+63 DNRKRVKSLIN
-74 RLHRRNSEIVMAIAI
+74 SLHRRNSEIVRAIAI
-89 FDEHHKLFEI
+89 FDEHHKLFDI
-99 SNDKYDVN
+99 SNNKYDVN
-107 QLRLSPN
+107 HLRLSP
-114 DPIPTKLTKE
+114 DELIPTTLSKTE
-124 EDSNSIILKMPI
+124 YGNSIILKMPI
-136 VSETASFHEWHN
+136 ISETPSSHQWNN
-148 TTNNSKPIG
+148 TTSASQTIG

-191 LFAHILVRK
+191 LFAHALVRK
-200 VTEPLDC
+200 VTQPLNC
-207 MVKAVNLIRQGQLN
+207 MVKAVDRIRQGQLN
-221 SRITGAMPGELAALQ
+221 SRVKGAMPGELAALQ
-236 NGINTMAESLSKYK
+236 NGINTVAESLSKYK
-250 NEMQLHIDQATSDLQ
+250 DEMQLHIDQATSDLQ
-265 ITMEQLEIQNVELTI
+265 ITMEQLEIQNVELTM

-289 KIKTEFL
+289 RIKTEFL

-316 MLKTPITLQ
+316 MLKTPITSQ

-372 EVIELLTPAANVKN
+372 EVIELLTPAASVKN
-386 LPLYHSIDDKLP
+386 LPLYHHIDDKLP

-404 PIRLQQIFTNLIG
+404 PIRLQQILTNLIG

-426 SVTLDIKLRQ
+426 SVRLDIKLRQ
-436 QRHHLV
+436 QQHHLV
-442 QIACT
+442 QIDFS
-447 VTDTGIGIRPEYRP
+447 VTDTGIGIKPEYHP

-484 LSITKRL
+484 LSISKRL
-491 VNEMKGKIDFTSEV
+491 VNEMKGDIDFISKV
-505 TKGTIFY
+505 AKGTVFY

-519 EELLLGSLSK
+519 DEFLFGSLPTH
-529 QLSIPSV
+529 LPVPSV
-536 APRLPMTVMAVDDNP
+536 ASRLPITVMAVDDNP
-551 ANLKLIGTLLSEQVE
+551 ANLKLIGTLLSEQIE
-566 NILLCSS
+566 NTLLCSS
-573 GIEALE
+573 GMEALE
-579 IAQKQ
+579 MAKKHA
-584 PLDLILMDIQMADMD
+584 LDLILMDIQMADMD
-599 GIQTSEQ
+599 GIQTSEH
-606 IHQLPL
+606 IHQLPQ

-623 FSYCE
+623 FVYPE
-628 ASNFHENK
+628 NNTFHHK
-636 KLHETKNFYKT
+636 KNTP
-647 KNSKQILFIDCLSKP
+647 FIDCLSKP
-662 LDENRLKTL
+662 LDEDRLKTL
-671 LNQYSQQKKSPSIDW
+671 LNKYSQQKKPQTIDW
-686 KMALKQTAGKESLAQ
+686 DMALKQTAGKESLAQ
-701 EMLEMLVKSLPKMK
+701 EILEMLVQSLPEMRV
-715 NMIEQALATDDC
+715 MIEQALTADGETL
-727 ATRKYFQHQIH
+727 RKHFQHHVH

-753 AICGFV
+753 AICEFV
-759 EKQLQQNLTLVDL
+759 EGQLQQGVALADL

-778 LLDEIDHVIAAAPEI
+778 FMDEINHVIAAAPDVLRA
-793 FKKTTRLTLLP
+793 TRPVILSP

>member
-39 SLIVRSGISII
+39 KLIVLSGVSII

-63 DDRQRVKSLIN
+63 DNRQRVKSLIN
-74 RLHRRNSEIVMAIAI
+74 SLHRRNSDIVRAIAV
-89 FDEHHKLFEI
+89 FDKNHKLFDI
-99 SNDKYDVN
+99 SNNRCDVN
-107 QLRLSPN
+107 RLKLAP
-114 DPIPTKLTKE
+114 DAPIPTTLSMT
-124 EDSNSIILKMPI
+124 DYGNSIILKMPI
-136 VSETASFHEWHN
+136 IAETPTSHQWQ
-148 TTNNSKPIG
+148 NSANEAMIIG
-157 YIAIDLDLRAAQLQQ
+157 YIAIDLDLRAAHFQQ
-172 YKEIATSIILLI
+172 CKEIATSIILLI

-191 LFAHILVRK
+191 LFAHVLVRK
-200 VTEPLDC
+200 VTQPLDC
-207 MVKAVNLIRQGQLN
+207 MVKAVNRIRQGQLN
-221 SRITGAMPGELAALQ
+221 SRVTGAMPGELAALQ
-236 NGINTMAESLSKYK
+236 NGINTVAESLSKYK
-250 NEMQLHIDQATSDLQ
+250 DEMQLHIDQATSDLQ

-289 KIKTEFL
+289 RIKTEFL

-316 MLKTPITLQ
+316 MLKTPITAQ
-325 QMEYLYVIDRSAN
+325 QTEYLHVIDRSAN

-372 EVIELLTPAANVKN
+372 DVIELLTPAASVKN
-386 LPLYHSIDDKLP
+386 LPLHHHIDENLP

-404 PIRLQQIFTNLIG
+404 PIRLQQILTNLIG

-426 SVTLDIKLRQ
+426 SVTLDIQLRQ
-436 QRHHLV
+436 QQHHLV
-442 QIACT
+442 QLDFT

-491 VNEMKGKIDFTSEV
+491 VNEMKGDIDFTSELA
-505 TKGTIFY
+505 KGTVFY

-519 EELLLGSLSK
+519 DEFLSGSSPALLPVSPG
-529 QLSIPSV
+529 V
-536 APRLPMTVMAVDDNP
+536 PRLAMTVMAVDDNP
-551 ANLKLIGTLLSEQVE
+551 ANLKLIGALLSELVE
-566 NILLCSS
+566 NTLLCSN
-573 GIEALE
+573 GMEALE
-579 IAQKQ
+579 MAEKQ
-584 PLDLILMDIQMADMD
+584 ALDLILMDIQMADMD
-599 GIQTSEQ
+599 GIQTSER
-606 IHQLPL
+606 IHQIPL

-623 FSYCE
+623 YACHE
-628 ASNFHENK
+628 ANK
-636 KLHETKNFYKT
+636 TPFTGY
-647 KNSKQILFIDCLSKP
+647 LSKP
-662 LDENRLKTL
+662 LDENRLKAL
-671 LNQYSQQKKSPSIDW
+671 LNQYSLQKQPQAIDW
-686 KMALKQTAGKESLAQ
+686 NMALKQTAGKESLAR
-701 EMLEMLVKSLPKMK
+701 EMLEMLVQSLPAMQ
-715 NMIEQALATDDC
+715 NMIEHALSAEGE
-727 ATRKYFQHQIH
+727 ATRKHFQHHVH

-753 AICGFV
+753 AICEFV
-759 EKQLQQNLTLVDL
+759 EKQLQQGTALADL

-778 LLDEIDHVIAAAPEI
+778 FMDEINHVISTAPDVLSMAC
-793 FKKTTRLTLLP
+793 T

>member
-39 SLIVRSGISII
+39 SLIVRGGISII

-63 DDRQRVKSLIN
+63 DNRQRVKSLIN
-74 RLHRRNSEIVMAIAI
+74 SLHRRNSEIVRAIAI
-89 FDEHHKLFEI
+89 FDNHHKLFDI
-99 SNDKYDVN
+99 SNKKYDVN
-107 QLRLSPN
+107 RLRLTPN
-114 DPIPTKLTKE
+114 ESIPTTLSKTE
-124 EDSNSIILKMPI
+124 YGNSIILKMPI
-136 VSETASFHEWHN
+136 ISETPSSQQWNNPASD
-148 TTNNSKPIG
+148 TLPIG

-191 LFAHILVRK
+191 LFAHALVRK
-200 VTEPLDC
+200 VTQPLNC
-207 MVKAVNLIRQGQLN
+207 MVKAVDRIRQGQLN
-221 SRITGAMPGELAALQ
+221 SRVTGAMPGELSALQ
-236 NGINTMAESLSKYK
+236 NGINTVAESLSKYK
-250 NEMQLHIDQATSDLQ
+250 DEMQLHIDQATSDLQ

-289 KIKTEFL
+289 RIKTEFL

-316 MLKTPITLQ
+316 MLKTPITSQ

-386 LPLYHSIDDKLP
+386 LPLHHHIDERLP

-404 PIRLQQIFTNLIG
+404 PIRLQQILTNLIG

-426 SVTLDIKLRQ
+426 RVTLEIKLRQ
-436 QRHHLV
+436 QQHHLV
-442 QIACT
+442 QIDFA
-447 VTDTGIGIRPEYRP
+447 VTDTGIGIKPEYRP

-484 LSITKRL
+484 LSITRRL
-491 VNEMKGKIDFTSEV
+491 VNEMKGEVDFTSEV
-505 TKGTIFY
+505 AKGTVFY

-519 EELLLGSLSK
+519 EEFLFGSLPEH
-529 QLSIPSV
+529 QPVPSV
-536 APRLPMTVMAVDDNP
+536 SPRLSMTVMAVDDNP

-566 NILLCSS
+566 NTLLCSN
-573 GIEALE
+573 GMEALE
-579 IAQKQ
+579 TAKKH
-584 PLDLILMDIQMADMD
+584 PLDLILMDIQMANMD
-599 GIQTSEQ
+599 GIRTSEQ
-606 IHQLPL
+606 IHQLPQ

-623 FSYCE
+623 FSCCE
-628 ASNFHENK
+628 TNTFHEA
-636 KLHETKNFYKT
+636 KNT
-647 KNSKQILFIDCLSKP
+647 PFIDCLSKP

-671 LNQYSQQKKSPSIDW
+671 LNQYSQQKKPPAIDRD
-686 KMALKQTAGKESLAQ
+686 MALKQTAGKESLAR
-701 EMLEMLVKSLPKMK
+701 EMLEMLVKSLPEIK
-715 NMIEQALATDDC
+715 NMIEQVLTTDGEV
-727 ATRKYFQHQIH
+727 TRKHFQHYVH

-753 AICGFV
+753 AICEFV
-759 EKQLQQNLTLVDL
+759 EKQLQQDVAITDL

-778 LLDEIDHVIAAAPEI
+778 FLDEINHVIVAAPDVLRATKPLI
-793 FKKTTRLTLLP
+793 SLP

>member
-63 DDRQRVKSLIN
+63 DNCQQVDSLIN
-74 RLHRRNSEIVMAIAI
+74 SLHRRNSEIVRAIAI
-89 FDEHHKLFEI
+89 FDKHNKLFDI

-107 QLRLSPN
+107 RLRLTAN
-114 DPIPTKLTKE
+114 EAMPTTLAKTE
-124 EDSNSIILKMPI
+124 YGNSIILKMPI
-136 VSETASFHEWHN
+136 ISGNSSSNPWN
-148 TTNNSKPIG
+148 TSTSDTPPIG
-157 YIAIDLDLRAAQLQQ
+157 YIAIDLDLRVAQLQQ

-191 LFAHILVRK
+191 LFAHVLVRK
-200 VTEPLDC
+200 VTQPLNC
-207 MVKAVNLIRQGQLN
+207 MVKAVDRIRQGQLN
-221 SRITGAMPGELAALQ
+221 SRVTGAMPGELAALQ
-236 NGINTMAESLSKYK
+236 NGINTVAESLSQYK
-250 NEMQLHIDQATSDLQ
+250 DEMQLHIDQATSDLQ

-289 KIKTEFL
+289 RIKTEFL

-316 MLKTPITLQ
+316 MLKTPITPQ

-372 EVIELLTPAANVKN
+372 EVIELLTPAANAKN
-386 LPLYHSIDDKLP
+386 LPLHHHIDEKLP

-404 PIRLQQIFTNLIG
+404 PIRLQQILTNLIG

-426 SVTLDIKLRQ
+426 RVMLDITLRQ
-436 QRHHLV
+436 QHHHLI
-442 QIACT
+442 QIDFT
-447 VTDTGIGIRPEYRP
+447 VTDTGIGIKPEYRP

-491 VNEMKGKIDFTSEV
+491 VSEMKGDIDFTSEV
-505 TKGTIFY
+505 AKGTVFY

-519 EELLLGSLSK
+519 DEYSFGSLPEYLPIYPAS
-529 QLSIPSV
+529 S
-536 APRLPMTVMAVDDNP
+536 RLPMTVMAVDDNP
-551 ANLKLIGTLLSEQVE
+551 ANLKLIGTLLNELVE
-566 NILLCSS
+566 NALLCSN
-573 GIEALE
+573 GMEALE
-579 IAQKQ
+579 IAKQ
-584 PLDLILMDIQMADMD
+584 HALDLILMDIQMADMD
-599 GIQTSEQ
+599 GIQTSKQ
-606 IHQLPL
+606 IQQLPQ
-612 HKETPIVAVTA
+612 HQETPIVAVTA
-623 FSYCE
+623 FACHE
-628 ASNFHENK
+628 A
-636 KLHETKNFYKT
+636 KNAP
-647 KNSKQILFIDCLSKP
+647 FIDCLSKP
-662 LDENRLKTL
+662 LDENCLKTL
-671 LNQYSQQKKSPSIDW
+671 LNQYCQQKKPQAIDW
-686 KMALKQTAGKESLAQ
+686 EIALQQTAGKASLAR
-701 EMLEMLVKSLPKMK
+701 EMLEMLVKSLPDMK
-715 NMIEQALATDDC
+715 SMIKQALTADGE
-727 ATRKYFQHQIH
+727 AIRKHFQHHVH

-753 AICGFV
+753 AICELV
-759 EKQLQQNLTLVDL
+759 EKQLHQGVALADL

-778 LLDEIDHVIAAAPEI
+778 FIDEINHVMAAAPAILEA
-793 FKKTTRLTLLP
+793 TMPLEPVTL

>member
-63 DDRQRVKSLIN
+63 DNRQRVKSLIN
-74 RLHRRNSEIVMAIAI
+74 SLHRRNSEIVRAIAI
-89 FDEHHKLFEI
+89 FDEHHKLFDI
-99 SNDKYDVN
+99 SNNKYDVN
-107 QLRLSPN
+107 LLRVAP
-114 DPIPTKLTKE
+114 DAPIPTTLSKTE
-124 EDSNSIILKMPI
+124 YGNSIILKMPI
-136 VSETASFHEWHN
+136 ISETPSSHQWHN
-148 TTNNSKPIG
+148 VANDTSANDTLPIG

-191 LFAHILVRK
+191 LFAHVLVRK
-200 VTEPLDC
+200 VTQPLNC
-207 MVKAVNLIRQGQLN
+207 MVQAVDRIRQGQLN
-221 SRITGAMPGELAALQ
+221 SRVTGAMPGELAALQ
-236 NGINTMAESLSKYK
+236 NGINTVAASLSKYRD
-250 NEMQLHIDQATSDLQ
+250 EMQLHIDQATSDLQ

-289 KIKTEFL
+289 RIKTEFL

-316 MLKTPITLQ
+316 MLKTPITSQ

-372 EVIELLTPAANVKN
+372 EVIELLTPAASDKN
-386 LPLYHSIDDKLP
+386 LPLHHHIDENLP

-404 PIRLQQIFTNLIG
+404 PIRLQQILTNLIG

-436 QRHHLV
+436 QQHHLV
-442 QIACT
+442 QIDFV
-447 VTDTGIGIRPEYRP
+447 VTDTGIGIKPEYRP

-491 VNEMKGKIDFTSEV
+491 VNEMKGEIDYTSEIA
-505 TKGTIFY
+505 KGTTFY

-519 EELLLGSLSK
+519 EEFLFSSLPELLPVSP
-529 QLSIPSV
+529 IV
-536 APRLPMTVMAVDDNP
+536 PRLAMTVMAVDDNP
-551 ANLKLIGTLLSEQVE
+551 ANLKLIGALLSEQVE
-566 NILLCSS
+566 NTLLCRN

-579 IAQKQ
+579 IAEKH
-584 PLDLILMDIQMADMD
+584 PLDLILMDIQMADLD
-599 GIQTSEQ
+599 GIQTSEL

-623 FSYCE
+623 FACHE
-628 ASNFHENK
+628 A
-636 KLHETKNFYKT
+636 
-647 KNSKQILFIDCLSKP
+647 NSAPFIDCLSKP
-662 LDENRLKTL
+662 LDENRLKKL
-671 LNQYSQQKKSPSIDW
+671 LNQFNYQKYDHQKYDQQKKPPAIDW
-686 KMALKQTAGKESLAQ
+686 NMALQQTAGKESLAR
-701 EMLEMLVKSLPKMK
+701 EMLEMLVQSLPNMK
-715 NMIEQALATDDC
+715 NMIEHALTADGET
-727 ATRKYFQHQIH
+727 TRKHFQHNVH

-753 AICGFV
+753 AICELV
-759 EKQLQQNLTLVDL
+759 EKQLQQDIALTDL

-778 LLDEIDHVIAAAPEI
+778 FMDEIEHVISVAPAI
-793 FKKTTRLTLLP
+793 FEATVLRETHAVISLP

>member
-63 DDRQRVKSLIN
+63 DNSKRVKSLIN
-74 RLHRRNSEIVMAIAI
+74 SLHHRNSEIVMAIAI

-99 SNDKYDVN
+99 SNDKYDVDL
-107 QLRLSPN
+107 LRLRPN
-114 DPIPTKLTKE
+114 DPIPTTLTKE
-124 EDSNSIILKMPI
+124 EDSNSIVLKMPI
-136 VSETASFHEWHN
+136 ISETSSSQEERNAI
-148 TTNNSKPIG
+148 NNATPIG

-207 MVKAVNLIRQGQLN
+207 MVKAVNRIRQGQLDT
-221 SRITGAMPGELAALQ
+221 RITGAMPGELSALQ
-236 NGINTMAESLSKYK
+236 NGINTVAKSLLKYK
-250 NEMQLHIDQATSDLQ
+250 DEMQLHIDQATSDLQ

-289 KIKTEFL
+289 RIKTEFL

-316 MLKTPITLQ
+316 MLKTSITSQ
-325 QMEYLYVIDRSAN
+325 QAEYLYVIERSAN

-372 EVIELLTPAANVKN
+372 EVIELLAPSANVKN
-386 LPLYHSIDDKLP
+386 LPLYHYIDDKLP

-404 PIRLQQIFTNLIG
+404 PMRLQQILTNLIG

-426 SVTLDIKLRQ
+426 SITLEIKLRQ
-436 QRHHLV
+436 QRHHMV
-442 QIACT
+442 HIDFT
-447 VTDTGIGIRPEYRP
+447 VTDTGIGIKSEYRP

-484 LSITKRL
+484 LSITKKL
-491 VNEMKGKIDFTSEV
+491 VNEMNGEIDFTSEP
-505 TKGTIFY
+505 TKGTVFY

-519 EELLLGSLSK
+519 EDILSGFLPERLP
-529 QLSIPSV
+529 QPPVL
-536 APRLPMTVMAVDDNP
+536 PRLSMTVMAVDDNP
-551 ANLKLIGTLLSEQVE
+551 ANLKLIGTLLNEQVE
-566 NILLCSS
+566 NTILCSS
-573 GIEALE
+573 GMEALQMAE
-579 IAQKQ
+579 KH

-606 IHQLPL
+606 IHQLPE
-612 HKETPIVAVTA
+612 HKQTPIIAVTA
-623 FSYCE
+623 FPCD
-628 ASNFHENK
+628 
-636 KLHETKNFYKT
+636 ETRNRVHSPFT
-647 KNSKQILFIDCLSKP
+647 DCLSKP
-662 LDENRLKTL
+662 LDEVRLKAL
-671 LNQYSQQKKSPSIDW
+671 LNQYSLTKKPQAIDW
-686 KMALKQTAGKESLAQ
+686 RLALQQTAGKESLAR
-701 EMLEMLVKSLPKMK
+701 EMLEMFVQSLPEMK
-715 NMIEQALATDDC
+715 TMIEQVLTSEGESH
-727 ATRKYFQHQIH
+727 RKQFAHH
-738 QLHGSCCYN
+738 VHKLHGSCCYN

-753 AICGFV
+753 AICELI
-759 EKQLQQNLTLVDL
+759 EKQLKQETPLADL

-778 LLDEIDHVIAAAPEI
+778 FIDEINHIIAAAPDI
-793 FKKTTRLTLLP
+793 LRTAKILT